1 MHHLPSGKH
10 HSWVTARKG
19 VIPRSPKTRK
29 EEGFMVVRCSPSRTF
44 LRRFAIAVSAIALA
58 SLPITA
64 RAQNDTHGYSSSSD
78 YNKSFLNDEDIDGA
92 SLAADPNPS
101 PSPKPQ
107 YGQTNSRYPTYESRW
122 SKVAFEAGGG
132 FTAPVG
138 NDVSG
143 GQGVGLSGYDTWG
156 YNLTLGGGWN
166 FNKWLG
172 VLAEYQFNRN
182 KIPGSTLAVLGAP
195 GGNINTWS
203 LTIDPIIYL
212 PPITS
217 TMGVYVT
224 GGGGFYRKVTNF
236 TSPACEEGFFGVF
249 CQNETIY
256 HLSSNQGGLN
266 IGAGGYWKAFGPD
279 SRAKLY
285 AEARY
290 VWVDSPS
297 AAAENGYLAGG
308 TEGLIPVT
316 FGIRF

>member
-1 MHHLPSGKH
+1 MHHLPSRKH
-10 HSWVTARKG
+10 HNWVTASKG
-19 VIPRSPKTRK
+19 RSHEAPKIR
-29 EEGFMVVRCSPSRTF
+29 ELRDVMVVSCSPSRIL

-58 SLPITA
+58 SLPITT

-78 YNKSFLNDEDIDGA
+78 YNKQFLLGEDIDGA
-92 SLAADPNPS
+92 SLAADPSPS
-101 PSPKPQ
+101 PSPTPQ

-182 KIPGSTLAVLGAP
+182 KIPGDTLAALGAP

-212 PPITS
+212 PPITP
-217 TMGVYVT
+217 TIGVYVT

-236 TSPACEEGFFGVF
+236 TS
-249 CQNETIY
+249 
-256 HLSSNQGGLN
+256 
-266 IGAGGYWKAFGPD
+266 
-279 SRAKLY
+279 
-285 AEARY
+285 
-290 VWVDSPS
+290 
-297 AAAENGYLAGG
+297 
-308 TEGLIPVT
+308 
-316 FGIRF
+316 

>member
-1 MHHLPSGKH
+1 
-10 HSWVTARKG
+10 
-19 VIPRSPKTRK
+19 
-29 EEGFMVVRCSPSRTF
+29 MVVRCSPSRTL

-78 YNKSFLNDEDIDGA
+78 DNKSFLSGEDIDGA

-143 GQGVGLSGYDTWG
+143 GAGVGLSGYDTWG

-182 KIPGSTLAVLGAP
+182 KIPGDTLAALGAP

-212 PPITS
+212 PPITP
-217 TMGVYVT
+217 TIGVYVT

-236 TSPACEEGFFGVF
+236 TAPACEESFFGVF
-249 CQNETIY
+249 CQNETIA

-266 IGAGGYWKAFGPD
+266 IGAGAYWKAFGPD

-290 VWVDSPS
+290 VWVDSP
-297 AAAENGYLAGG
+297 
-308 TEGLIPVT
+308 PK
-316 FGIRF
+316 